1 MQNIKWMKQLT
12 SFYWLQINSCLN
24 LKIER
29 NKGTGYSIYNYQK
42 ELDQGCFQRLFSPRK
57 AASDKVLR
65 HKAFNIPK
73 NPKCDG
79 YERGLASIA
88 YKCFDKTTFSSNTSG
103 GAVKSEIMQNQVL
116 AIGLTQ
122 SNY

>member
-1 MQNIKWMKQLT
+1 M
-12 SFYWLQINSCLN
+12 
-24 LKIER
+24 
-29 NKGTGYSIYNYQK
+29 
-42 ELDQGCFQRLFSPRK
+42 
-57 AASDKVLR
+57 R